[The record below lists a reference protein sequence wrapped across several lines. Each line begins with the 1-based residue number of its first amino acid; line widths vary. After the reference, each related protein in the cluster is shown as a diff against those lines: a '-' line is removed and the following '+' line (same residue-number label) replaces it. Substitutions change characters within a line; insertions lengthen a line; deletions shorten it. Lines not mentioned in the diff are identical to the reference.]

1 MTTNSKEPAGRLKR
15 RRMLAVLISAG
26 VWTLHA
32 GAWAAADLTTG
43 PEAGPVTG
51 QASSAASPSGHGP
64 APAPDRDLVK
74 ARMNEWE
81 YEIERGALY
90 VDKPGL
96 EELAARA
103 EAGDLVAMT
112 TLGLIAENGEHAPR
126 DYAAAARWY
135 QRAASEGFAP
145 AQTYL
150 GELTATGRG
159 VPRNFDAAEHLFRDA
174 AEAGHSRAAM
184 DLLDLRVRMGETPD
198 PSEWVA
204 VLYDIGRRPIGLP
217 TPGVPAMQG
226 TPDLP
231 WMGVPN
237 ARGGG
242 RR

>member
-1 MTTNSKEPAGRLKR
+1 MTTICKKPAGRSKR
-15 RRMLAVLISAG
+15 RRSLAALIAAG
-26 VWTLHA
+26 VWALHA
-32 GAWAAADLTTG
+32 GALAAAGVPTG
-43 PEAGPVTG
+43 PEAGP
-51 QASSAASPSGHGP
+51 ASGPSAPAANPSAKGP
-64 APAPDRDLVK
+64 APASDPDLIK

-81 YEIERGALY
+81 YEIERGARD
-90 VDKPGL
+90 VDEPGL
-96 EELAARA
+96 AVLAARA
-103 EAGDLVAMT
+103 DGGDVIAMT
-112 TLGLIAENGEHAPR
+112 TLGLIAEHGEHVPR
-126 DYAAAARWY
+126 DYAVAARWY
-135 QRAASEGFAP
+135 QRAAGQGFAP

-159 VPRNFDAAEHLFRDA
+159 VPKNFGAAERLFRDA
-174 AEAGHSRAAM
+174 ADAGHTRAAM

-217 TPGVPAMQG
+217 TPSVPAMQG

-231 WMGVPN
+231 WMPVPR